1 MANVSTDRACCGA
14 AVGENGLEV
23 ANLIQARPPANA
35 RTTYL
40 DYAELGW
47 ARPGENIWKLRKR
60 G

>member
-1 MANVSTDRACCGA
+1 VRR